1 MECLDIMPEMGSASH
16 ILSDKQIINLNNLLP
31 PRCIGAKWNLRYS
44 SRKNGTSL
52 GTLIR
57 NCSTEG
63 ENRDRFI
70 YFLSSRDPRTASQVD
85 PSFHNFF
92 QVSPR
97 VWPVLVCGS
106 LFSRNFDFFKSI
118 KTKSYCYSHML
129 WLYNRRS
136 CFTSNQSF
144 RTFLWFWWNFYFS
157 LSWQKYK

>member
-70 YFLSSRDPRTASQVD
+70 YLLTSRDPRTASRVYPSFLNFFRPVLGTDRFWFVD
-85 PSFHNFF
+85 PCF
-92 QVSPR
+92 QETSDIF
-97 VWPVLVCGS
+97 L
-106 LFSRNFDFFKSI
+106 
-118 KTKSYCYSHML
+118 
-129 WLYNRRS
+129 NR
-136 CFTSNQSF
+136 
-144 RTFLWFWWNFYFS
+144 
-157 LSWQKYK
+157 

>member
-1 MECLDIMPEMGSASH
+1 MIQVHFRSDDSEMECLDIMPEMGSASH

-70 YFLSSRDPRTASQVD
+70 YIHSSRDLRPDMSRFKFIVVQSWTG
-85 PSFHNFF
+85 PKE
-92 QVSPR
+92 R
-97 VWPVLVCGS
+97 PV
-106 LFSRNFDFFKSI
+106 
-118 KTKSYCYSHML
+118 
-129 WLYNRRS
+129 
-136 CFTSNQSF
+136 
-144 RTFLWFWWNFYFS
+144 
-157 LSWQKYK
+157 

>member
-70 YFLSSRDPRTASQVD
+70 LFYPFEQRFTDRQSRFKLIVVQSWSGPRE
-85 PSFHNFF
+85 
-92 QVSPR
+92 R
-97 VWPVLVCGS
+97 PV
-106 LFSRNFDFFKSI
+106 
-118 KTKSYCYSHML
+118 
-129 WLYNRRS
+129 
-136 CFTSNQSF
+136 
-144 RTFLWFWWNFYFS
+144 
-157 LSWQKYK
+157 

>member
-1 MECLDIMPEMGSASH
+1 MRFHFRSDDSEMECLDIMPEMGSASH

-70 YFLSSRDPRTASQVD
+70 YLLTSRDPRTASRVYPSFLNFFRPVLRTGRFWFVD
-85 PSFHNFF
+85 PCF
-92 QVSPR
+92 QETSDIF
-97 VWPVLVCGS
+97 L
-106 LFSRNFDFFKSI
+106 
-118 KTKSYCYSHML
+118 
-129 WLYNRRS
+129 NR
-136 CFTSNQSF
+136 
-144 RTFLWFWWNFYFS
+144 
-157 LSWQKYK
+157 

>member
-1 MECLDIMPEMGSASH
+1 MIRVHFRSDDSEMECLDIMPEMGSASH

-70 YFLSSRDPRTASQVD
+70 YKLSIRAEIYDPTC
-85 PSFHNFF
+85 P
-92 QVSPR
+92 
-97 VWPVLVCGS
+97 GS
-106 LFSRNFDFFKSI
+106 
-118 KTKSYCYSHML
+118 
-129 WLYNRRS
+129 
-136 CFTSNQSF
+136 
-144 RTFLWFWWNFYFS
+144 S
-157 LSWQKYK
+157 L

>member
-70 YFLSSRDPRTASQVD
+70 FIHSSRDLRTDS
-85 PSFHNFF
+85 PS
-92 QVSPR
+92 S
-97 VWPVLVCGS
+97 S
-106 LFSRNFDFFKSI
+106 S
-118 KTKSYCYSHML
+118 
-129 WLYNRRS
+129 
-136 CFTSNQSF
+136 
-144 RTFLWFWWNFYFS
+144 
-157 LSWQKYK
+157 